1 MRPLTYV
8 AAKLLRAFARRMQA
22 SFTYDPAV
30 YPLRSREERW
40 LPTATGSVRCL
51 FYWPQVEPGVRL
63 PVYLNL
69 HGGGFVAGI
78 PEHDDSYCQRMAHN
92 LQCLVVNPDY
102 ALAPEHPF
110 PEGLNQC
117 FAVLEWL
124 ASQAPKLGI
133 DPWCMAVGGQSAGG
147 NLATGVARLARDHAH
162 LRVLHQVL
170 LYAAFDLQQAPEL
183 KRSVIAKPLLRP
195 GLMGFFNRCYL
206 PDPTQAGAALAS
218 PACSSIEELRGLP
231 PATVIS
237 AEYDLLQAESEV
249 YGSRLR
255 LAGVAVNAQV
265 FEGCD
270 HMFTHLGPEPAAE
283 AAWQQIEDD
292 LRQAFAVGPGT
303 TA

>member
-1 MRPLTYV
+1 MRPLISLS
-8 AAKLLRAFARRMQA
+8 AKLLRAFARRMQA

-30 YPLRSREERW
+30 YPLRRREERW
-40 LPTATGSVRCL
+40 LPTAAGSVRCL

-78 PEHDDSYCQRMAHN
+78 PEHDDSYCQRLAHN

-102 ALAPEHPF
+102 VLAPEHPF
-110 PEGLNQC
+110 PQGLNQA

-133 DPWCMAVGGQSAGG
+133 DPWRMAVGGQSAGG
-147 NLATGVARLARDHAH
+147 NLATGVARLARDHAR
-162 LRVLHQVL
+162 LQVVHQVL
-170 LYAAFDLQQAPEL
+170 VYAALDLQQAPQL
-183 KRSVIAKPLLRP
+183 KRSALAKPLLRP

-206 PDPTQAGAALAS
+206 SDPAQAGAALAS
-218 PACSSIEELRGLP
+218 PVCSSIDELRGLP

-249 YGSRLR
+249 YASRLR
-255 LAGVAVNAQV
+255 LAGVAVNARV

-270 HMFTHLGPEPAAE
+270 HMFTHLGPATAAE
-283 AAWQQIEDD
+283 AAWQQVEDD
-292 LRQAFAVGPGT
+292 LRQAFAVEQGNSG
-303 TA
+303 